1 MADVLTPTTESPQ
14 RRTRAARPFRARPL
28 VRAAHLWAG
37 LALSVAL
44 FVLAVTGSA
53 LTYKEA
59 YWRWAYPELRGAEP
73 GALAPEELERGIA
86 EAHERFGERL
96 RSVKL
101 PEPGVPAYH
110 LYLTDGEAFMT
121 VRDHAV
127 LDTWGPRDRVM
138 SFLFDLHA
146 HLLAGERG
154 EQVGGVIALLGALM
168 VLTGVYLWWPT
179 RRRFRWA
186 NALPK
191 GWARRKM
198 IEWHRD
204 LGLLSTPILLVLCL
218 TGGGIVFYAQ
228 AGTILNGIFGDP
240 PLPPEP
246 APTLTAARATPLP
259 EAPLLARVGEEL
271 PDARLVFYYPPQPG
285 SGVHGFR
292 LQRPCELHPNG
303 RSYVYLDP
311 AGRTLQRTD
320 ACALPPGERALHA
333 VYPLHAG
340 KAGSDLYKLLVFLG
354 GLALAAISFS
364 GTVAYGRKL
373 TRLN

>member
-1 MADVLTPTTESPQ
+1 MAEVLKPPTESSQ
-14 RRTRAARPFRARPL
+14 RRTRTVRPFRVRPL
-28 VRAAHLWAG
+28 VRAAHLYAG
-37 LALSVAL
+37 LALSVVL

-59 YWRWAYPELRGAEP
+59 YWRWAYPELRVAEP
-73 GALAPEELERGIA
+73 GAVAAEELERGI
-86 EAHERFGERL
+86 EVAHDRFGDRL
-96 RSVKL
+96 RSLKL

-121 VRDHAV
+121 VGDHAV

-154 EQVGGVIALLGALM
+154 ERVGGLIGLLGALM
-168 VLTGVYLWWPT
+168 VLTGVYLWWPA

-186 NALPK
+186 NALPS
-191 GWARRKM
+191 GWVRRRM
-198 IEWHRD
+198 IAWHRD
-204 LGLLSTPILLVLCL
+204 LGLLASPILLILCL

-228 AGTILNGIFGDP
+228 AGAILNGLFGDP

-246 APTLTAARATPLP
+246 APALAAARPAPLP
-259 EAPLLARVGEEL
+259 EASLLARIGEEL
-271 PDARLVFYYPPQPG
+271 PDARLVFYYPPPPG
-285 SGVHGFR
+285 SGVYGFR

-303 RSYVYLDP
+303 RSYVYLDA

-320 ACALPPGERALHA
+320 ACSLPPGERALHA
-333 VYPLHAG
+333 IYPLHAG
-340 KAGSDLYKLLVFLG
+340 KAGSDVYKLLVFLG
-354 GLALAAISFS
+354 GLALAAVSFS
-364 GTVAYGRKL
+364 GAVAYGRKL
-373 TRLN
+373 VRN